1 MELDGKQII
10 NLKPITVQPQTTS
23 DRKNNQII
31 SFLRL
36 RTMIGALGILLPFA
50 LVVADSVA
58 KKNLGV
64 EFSISDYYDN
74 GASGDLLVGV
84 LFVLGFFLLS
94 YRGYEP
100 IDNKVSNLSCV
111 FALGVA
117 LFPTT
122 SENNLVHSL
131 HFVFAFLLFATF
143 IFFSIYLFR
152 KKDKH
157 NTDPVSPVKKKRNK
171 VYFSCG
177 IIMSICIIGIALAS
191 FNLLGDA
198 SANYKLVFWFETIA
212 LVAFGFSWITKGGEL
227 IFKDDK

>member
-1 MELDGKQII
+1 
-10 NLKPITVQPQTTS
+10 
-23 DRKNNQII
+23 
-31 SFLRL
+31 
-36 RTMIGALGILLPFA
+36 MIGVLGILLPFA
-50 LVVADSVA
+50 LVISDSIA
-58 KKNLGV
+58 KKILGI

-74 GASGDLLVGV
+74 GISGDLLVGV

-100 IDNKVSNLSCV
+100 IDNNVSNLSCL

-122 SENNLVHSL
+122 SSNNIVHIL
-131 HFVFAFLLFATF
+131 HFVFAFLLFSTF

-152 KKDKH
+152 KKDKK
-157 NTDPVSPVKKKRNK
+157 NPSPITPVKAMRNK
-171 VYFSCG
+171 VYLTCG
-177 IIMSICIIGIALAS
+177 IIMIICIIVIALAS

-198 SANYKLVFWFETIA
+198 SGKYKLVFWFETIA

-227 IFKDDK
+227 IFKDEKK

>member
-1 MELDGKQII
+1 MQ
-10 NLKPITVQPQTTS
+10 QPFTPQ
-23 DRKNNQII
+23 DRKQNQII

-50 LVVADSVA
+50 LVISDSIA
-58 KKNLGV
+58 RKILGV

-74 GASGDLLVGV
+74 GVSGDLLVGV

-94 YRGYEP
+94 YKGYEP
-100 IDNKVSNLSCV
+100 IDNKVSNLSCL

-122 SENNLVHSL
+122 SEIKIVHIL
-131 HFVFAFLLFATF
+131 HFVFAFLLFSTF
-143 IFFSIYLFR
+143 IFFCIYLFR

-157 NTDPVSPVKKKRNK
+157 ITGPITAIKKTRNK
-171 VYFSCG
+171 VYLACG
-177 IIMSICIIGIALAS
+177 IIMILCIIIIALAS
-191 FNLLGDA
+191 FDVLGAAADKF
-198 SANYKLVFWFETIA
+198 NLVFWFETIA

-227 IFKDDK
+227 IFKDTK

>member
-1 MELDGKQII
+1 MQ
-10 NLKPITVQPQTTS
+10 QPFTPQ
-23 DRKNNQII
+23 DRKQNQII

-50 LVVADSVA
+50 LVISDSIA
-58 KKNLGV
+58 RKILGI

-74 GASGDLLVGV
+74 GVSGDLLVGV

-94 YRGYEP
+94 YKGYEP
-100 IDNKVSNLSCV
+100 IDNIVSNLSCF

-122 SENNLVHSL
+122 AKGLTHIL
-131 HFVFAFLLFATF
+131 HFVFAFLLFSTF

-152 KKDKH
+152 KKDK
-157 NTDPVSPVKKKRNK
+157 NNPEPISEIKKTRNK
-171 VYFSCG
+171 VYLACG
-177 IIMSICIIGIALAS
+177 IIMILCIIIIALAS
-191 FNLLGDA
+191 FDVLGAAADKF
-198 SANYKLVFWFETIA
+198 NLVFWFETIA

-227 IFKDDK
+227 IFKDDKK